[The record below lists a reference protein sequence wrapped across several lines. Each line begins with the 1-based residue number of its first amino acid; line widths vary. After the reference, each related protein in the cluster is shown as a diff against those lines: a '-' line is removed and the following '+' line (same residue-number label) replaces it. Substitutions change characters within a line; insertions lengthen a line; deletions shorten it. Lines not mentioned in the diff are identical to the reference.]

1 MEVEIKQQFEIG
13 FWFFNFC
20 WYILNTYFNILFT
33 YFIFWFLKQTAILFY
48 FTNTNFVFCVHLS
61 LLSPS
66 LSLSLL
72 HMYVRWFLKF
82 RLILIFLRIS
92 VTFLSSRCLLKF
104 LLPQFT
110 VCVENIC
117 LSAFLSA
124 FLFVFVCVCVYVHTY
139 IYTYTYLYIHTYIC
153 NLLDLDLDL
162 DLYRLLSYFSFS
174 NRTTPL
180 TCKLSVS
187 ICIIVALFHCF
198 SFSILNTRIV

>member
-66 LSLSLL
+66 LSLSLFIT
-72 HMYVRWFLKF
+72 YVCTLVSQFSFNTHFPADFGDFPFFTLPAK
-82 RLILIFLRIS
+82 IS
-92 VTFLSSRCLLKF
+92 ATSIHSVCGKYMSVFLS
-104 LLPQFT
+104 
-110 VCVENIC
+110 
-117 LSAFLSA
+117 
-124 FLFVFVCVCVYVHTY
+124 VCVCVCLCVCTYIY

-162 DLYRLLSYFSFS
+162 DLYRLLSYVSFS

>member
-1 MEVEIKQQFEIG
+1 MKLYGRVYECDTFSWGEQMEMEVEIKQQFEIG

-61 LLSPS
+61 PLSPS
-66 LSLSLL
+66 LSLSLFLL
-72 HMYVRWFLKF
+72 HMYVRWFRNF

-92 VTFLSSRCLLKF
+92 VTFLPSRCLLKF

-117 LSAFLSA
+117 LSAFLSVY
-124 FLFVFVCVCVYVHTY
+124 LCVSVCMYIHIY
-139 IYTYTYLYIHTYIC
+139 IYILTRISIYIHTYVTYSISIWIWIYIAC
-153 NLLDLDLDL
+153 
-162 DLYRLLSYFSFS
+162 
-174 NRTTPL
+174 
-180 TCKLSVS
+180 SVTLAS
-187 ICIIVALFHCF
+187 LIGQ
-198 SFSILNTRIV
+198 RP

>member
-61 LLSPS
+61 LILF
-66 LSLSLL
+66 LSLSLFIT
-72 HMYVRWFLKF
+72 YVCTLVSQFSFNTHFPADFGAFPL
-82 RLILIFLRIS
+82 
-92 VTFLSSRCLLKF
+92 RCLLKF

-117 LSAFLSA
+117 LSAFLYVS
-124 FLFVFVCVCVYVHTY
+124 LSVFVFVCVYVHTY

-162 DLYRLLSYFSFS
+162 DLDLYRLLSYVSFS

-187 ICIIVALFHCF
+187 FA
-198 SFSILNTRIV
+198 